1 MLTTVNHLH
10 FVFSGELVIGL
21 LVKNNCHPVVD
32 CTDKEDQ
39 HGSLVLNVLKIC
51 DLLVKIDYLLWTS
64 VD

>member
-1 MLTTVNHLH
+1 
-10 FVFSGELVIGL
+10 
-21 LVKNNCHPVVD
+21 VKNNCHPVVD